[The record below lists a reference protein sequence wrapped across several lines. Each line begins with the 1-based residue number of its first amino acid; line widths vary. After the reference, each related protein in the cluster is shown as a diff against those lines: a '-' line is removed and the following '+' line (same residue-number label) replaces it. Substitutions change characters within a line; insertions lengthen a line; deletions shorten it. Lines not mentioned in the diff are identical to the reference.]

1 MCSYCLV
8 CMSLKID
15 MTSLLNEQYYLKGS
29 CPCHLIMESNNLLFT
44 SFRTIHWFGWQLF
57 CSYNSA
63 VLIKSCPV
71 AMKIRGKEEG
81 CKEGRNERRNKG
93 RRLISLF
100 LFFCSELFL
109 IEAIGQYRSSFYSI
123 FWPSTP
129 SRDLVR

>member
-1 MCSYCLV
+1 MCKFKTIGRKKGKKAYKQLWKVSKRESKGYRQRRE
-8 CMSLKID
+8 K
-15 MTSLLNEQYYLKGS
+15 EQ
-29 CPCHLIMESNNLLFT
+29 
-44 SFRTIHWFGWQLF
+44 
-57 CSYNSA
+57 
-63 VLIKSCPV
+63 
-71 AMKIRGKEEG
+71 KIRGKEEG
-81 CKEGRNERRNKG
+81 CKEGGNERRNKG